1 MDGVLIIDK
10 PEGVTSHDVVAVARR
25 VLGEKRIGHTGTLD
39 PLATGVLPLACGRA
53 TRLVR
58 FLTAS
63 DKEYDASIL
72 FGVTTDTLDITG
84 TETSRSGAAPSR
96 EALIDALAS
105 LTGEYLQMPPAYSAK
120 KVGGRRAYELA
131 RRDEPVALTAAP
143 VRVRRLE
150 LLEAGDDRPSTSLG
164 ARCRI
169 SLTCSAGF
177 YVRSLVRDLGERCG
191 TGACLEALRRT
202 RSGDFRIDEAIP
214 LDALEVPLARRP
226 VQRSAQREVG
236 SSKSEGGN
244 PGRLP
249 PDPGTDLATLLIP
262 MEKLLP
268 DFPAVTV
275 TSEGLARISHGQ
287 LVRASDL
294 VGSAPPGPAEWVRLL
309 DGSGA
314 LVGLG
319 TPVGGRGLLDPP
331 RLAPGVLHPG
341 VVLI

>member
-10 PEGVTSHDVVAVARR
+10 PQGITSHDVVAVARR

-96 EALIDALAS
+96 EALVDALAS

-202 RSGDFRIDEAIP
+202 RSGDFRIDEATP
-214 LDALEVPLARRP
+214 LDALEPAN
-226 VQRSAQREVG
+226 
-236 SSKSEGGN
+236 SES
-244 PGRLP
+244 RI
-249 PDPGTDLATLLIP
+249 PDPGSRRSNPESRIPNPWMETLLIP
-262 MEKLLP
+262 MEKLLL

-287 LVRASDL
+287 QVRASDL
-294 VGSAPPGPAEWVRLL
+294 VGSAPPGPGEWVRLL
-309 DGSGA
+309 DSSGA

-319 TPVGGRGLLDPP
+319 TPIGGRGLVDPP
-331 RLAPGVLHPG
+331 RSTPGVLHPE